1 MSALDGTGADALGV
15 DGPGAPGG
23 ARGTAGEADGALV
36 LRTRDADGTR
46 ALAQALSGALRP
58 GDLLVLDGPLGAG
71 KTTFTQGLGAGL
83 GVRGPVASPTFVIER
98 VHPSLTGGP
107 DLVHVDAYRLG
118 GEGEIDDLDLEADL
132 DRAVTVVEWG
142 RDRVEHLADSVLLVE
157 LERPDRVDDPLDP
170 DEPRTLRLTPR
181 GPRWD
186 GAAIAALEA
195 ALAAVAGLD
204 GTADAPAAG
213 ESGPTADGEAT
224 ASARRAS
231 TTAAPST
238 ADGPVPARPTT
249 DTAEGER

>member
-1 MSALDGTGADALGV
+1 MTAAADGTGTG
-15 DGPGAPGG
+15 GTGAPGAG
-23 ARGTAGEADGALV
+23 ARGTAGAAGTGAAGESDGALV
-36 LRTRDADGTR
+36 LHTRDADGTR
-46 ALAQALSGALRP
+46 SLAHALAEALRP

-71 KTTFTQGLGAGL
+71 KTTFTQGLGQGL

-118 GEGEIDDLDLEADL
+118 GTGEIDDLDLEADL

-157 LERPDRVDDPLDP
+157 LERPDRVEDPLDP

-186 GAAIAALEA
+186 SAAIAALEA
-195 ALAAVAGLD
+195 ALAAVTAAD
-204 GTADAPAAG
+204 GTADPAAG
-213 ESGPTADGEAT
+213 AAETGEPAGAEPVGPAATDPAATDPAAEQEES
-224 ASARRAS
+224 
-231 TTAAPST
+231 
-238 ADGPVPARPTT
+238 
-249 DTAEGER
+249 